1 MKAAKDHQSPVP
13 NVRMHLSADA
23 LFGGVRQEFEKV
35 KDPFPGEP
43 GIPLS
48 DVLMS
53 AFAMF
58 SLKDPSLLAFDV
70 RRKVE
75 GHNLQSIY
83 GIGRIPCD
91 TQMRSRLD
99 PLEAD
104 SLRSAFKEV
113 FRRAQRGKLLEDMVY
128 MEGCVL
134 VSGDGTTYFAS
145 EKLSSPACLK
155 KTCSKTGKI
164 TYSIQTYG
172 AAGVHPDRKEVI
184 PLAPEPI
191 FNHDGD
197 TKNDCER
204 NAARRWQE
212 KFRKDHPHLRVIMV
226 EDALSSNAPH
236 IRDLKK
242 NRFHFILGLKEGD
255 HIYLSSC
262 MDAAVDKG
270 EAIVHDLPDPK
281 DPGVHHFFRFA
292 NHLPLNESN
301 QDLLVNLLEYRQLKG
316 DERKYFCWITDFTLT
331 RENASSNHA
340 GRPCKVEN
348 RERDLQHTQEPG
360 VPLKISSIQ
369 ALITRLLD
377 PSDPFTPS
385 TTLRKRF
392 NGNCCNSPQVFVKGG
407 LPSALVGKHGGCG
420 SFSFADEPFAAVG
433 PGRTAIP
440 GFRRA
445 RVVPVLPSGV
455 EEVSAS

>member
-1 MKAAKDHQSPVP
+1 
-13 NVRMHLSADA
+13 
-23 LFGGVRQEFEKV
+23 
-35 KDPFPGEP
+35 
-43 GIPLS
+43 
-48 DVLMS
+48 MS

-134 VSGDGTTYFAS
+134 VSADGTTYFAS

-301 QDLLVNLLEYRQLKG
+301 QDLLVNLLEYWQLKG

-331 RENASSNHA
+331 RENAYPIMRA
-340 GRPCKVEN
+340 GRARWKIENETFNTLKNQGYHFEHNYGLGKQNLSIILVTIMMLAFLVDQIQQMACPLFRAVWKKAGSKRNLWEKIRSVFHLIAVESMEMLY
-348 RERDLQHTQEPG
+348 RVLLAGAQ
-360 VPLKISSIQ
+360 KIH
-369 ALITRLLD
+369 ATLILD
-377 PSDPFTPS
+377 TS
-385 TTLRKRF
+385 
-392 NGNCCNSPQVFVKGG
+392 
-407 LPSALVGKHGGCG
+407 
-420 SFSFADEPFAAVG
+420 
-433 PGRTAIP
+433 
-440 GFRRA
+440 
-445 RVVPVLPSGV
+445 
-455 EEVSAS
+455 